1 MAGVLDDEKKIVVD
15 MTEGVDEEYDE
26 SAESQEDFDG
36 CDNLKF
42 SSQKPSDDTDEAIVS
57 TEEPFCNSACVAEHK
72 IHYDIY
78 YNELK
83 LFYQKTTIFTTIQL
97 GMFTGLILKYDELKV
112 SPWIMSACLIFLML
126 FSVLELLV
134 SIRGNHVNN
143 AVIETIAKFEKDTG
157 FIFLSEFEKN
167 VHKGGRIKTMNFPSL
182 MIVGVN
188 ILFLGVWG
196 VITADFVWSLLE
208 PYLADISWPT
218 TSIDLNLLEIVK
230 ISALSILF
238 SVTMKIADLLDEHG
252 LKWFKHADIL
262 FGVLWGVFGALLAV
276 SDEVIANV
284 LLAMMMGFVV
294 RKRLDYTNHIIAFA
308 IIVSTIF
315 WYSKIIPG
323 VFLAFFVTIV
333 VLGLIKDLKYNQK
346 KNKFSKLIEKV
357 YLYIPLIYALP
368 SLVYSI
374 LYGNWNV
381 FIAFF
386 LYDFAYNITRIVA
399 KKRIWYTDK

>member
-26 SAESQEDFDG
+26 PAESQEDFDG
-36 CDNLKF
+36 CDNLNF

-57 TEEPFCNSACVAEHK
+57 TKEPFCNSACVAEHK

-97 GMFTGLILKYDELKV
+97 GMFTGLILKYDDLKV

-167 VHKGGRIKTMNFPSL
+167 VHKGRRIKTMNFPSL

-188 ILFLGVWG
+188 ILFLGVWV

-218 TSIDLNLLEIVK
+218 TSIDLNLPEIVK

-252 LKWFKHADIL
+252 LKWFKHAEIL

-315 WYSKIIPG
+315 WYSKIIPR

-346 KNKFSKLIEKV
+346 KNKFSKFIEKV

-399 KKRIWYTDK
+399 KKRNWYTDK